1 MLLSIGTQK
10 AIGIRLPMTIPT
22 PPTRGVGV
30 VWTQMDPGIGPRS
43 QALSAHLDLNYRQ
56 ISFRLAYNQ
65 GRQENGPSSRQVM
78 VTLRRF
84 FDTVALW

>member
-1 MLLSIGTQK
+1 MLGSTRFEAVGLNV
-10 AIGIRLPMTIPT
+10 RLWKMP
-22 PPTRGVGV
+22 VGV
-30 VWTQMDPGIGPRS
+30 LWTQMDPGIGPRS